1 MSMVKALRY
10 DKVSWHAQKMKWQEL
25 DPSKSICL
33 KVNEHDIIP
42 IPPFAITE
50 G

>member
-10 DKVSWHAQKMKWQEL
+10 DKVSWHAQKMKWRDSLTMAL
-25 DPSKSICL
+25 DTD
-33 KVNEHDIIP
+33 NH
-42 IPPFAITE
+42 